1 MKISI
6 YAPGIEL
13 KVTDINKINV
23 TCDAIESIM
32 SDIFFI
38 DEQRHDVITIHNDT
52 GDCITEISLG
62 PNPNNGFIKGFVI
75 KNEWYCMPEAR
86 EAILPIIEDLL
97 TE

>member
-13 KVTDINKINV
+13 KVTDSNKINV

-38 DEQRHDVITIHNDT
+38 DEERHDVITIHNDT

-86 EAILPIIEDLL
+86 EAILPIITDLL